1 MTLLLGWEAAEHGV
15 DDDAALRLAAVLAA
29 TDSSP
34 VVVTSVLPPVP
45 EVPIASRVDR
55 EYRRWRDEVT
65 AARQS
70 EAADLLRAA
79 GVAQVRTVVVQASS
93 VPAGLVEAVR
103 QEQAQLLLLGAAS
116 GSPSGR
122 FAAGSVAE
130 RLLHSS
136 PVPLV
141 LAPRECAEIRTP
153 TRLTC
158 AWAGTA
164 RSREAL
170 AFTRSL
176 AADWGLPI
184 RLVTFVPERAAMLP
198 SETGLRIEQ
207 VVSEEWASQVQGSL
221 AEVAADWAGP
231 GPEPET
237 LLARGAGWAGA
248 VAAVPW
254 EPGDLLVVGS
264 SRLGPLARVFLGSTA
279 TKILRAS
286 PVPVVVVPRGAGVAP
301 DST

>member
-1 MTLLLGWEAAEHGV
+1 MTLVLGWEAAETAE
-15 DDDAALRLAAVLAA
+15 DDAAVRLAAVLATA
-29 TDSSP
+29 GRAA
-34 VVVTSVLPPVP
+34 VVVTSVLPPTP
-45 EVPIASRVDR
+45 DAPIASRVDH

-65 AARQS
+65 ATRQAQ
-70 EAADLLRAA
+70 AAAMLRAA
-79 GVAQVRTVVVQASS
+79 GVTEVRTTVVQASS

-103 QEQAQLLLLGAAS
+103 REQAELLVLGAAS
-116 GSPSGR
+116 ASPAGR

-136 PVPLV
+136 PVPLA
-141 LAPRECAEIRTP
+141 LAPRQCPVLTAP
-153 TRLTC
+153 ARLTC

-176 AADWGLPI
+176 ASAWDLPV

-198 SETGLRIEQ
+198 SETGLRMEQ
-207 VVSEEWASQVQGSL
+207 VVSEEWAIQVQGSL
-221 AEVAADWAGP
+221 DEAGAGWAGP
-231 GPEPET
+231 GPAPET

-254 EPGDLLVVGS
+254 APGDLLVVGS
-264 SRLGPLARVFLGSTA
+264 SRLGPLARVFVGSTA
-279 TKILRAS
+279 TKILRS
-286 PVPVVVVPRGAGVAP
+286 TPVPTVVVPRGAGGMP
-301 DST
+301 PST

>member
-1 MTLLLGWEAAEHGV
+1 MTLVLGWEAAETTA
-15 DDDAALRLAAVLAA
+15 DDAAVRLAAVLATA
-29 TDSSP
+29 GRAA
-34 VVVTSVLPPVP
+34 VVVTSVLPPTP
-45 EVPIASRVDR
+45 DAPIASRVDQ

-65 AARQS
+65 ATRQAQ
-70 EAADLLRAA
+70 AAAMLRAA
-79 GVAQVRTVVVQASS
+79 GVTEVRTTVVQASS

-103 QEQAQLLLLGAAS
+103 REQAELLVLGAAS
-116 GSPSGR
+116 ASPVGR

-136 PVPLV
+136 PVPLA
-141 LAPRECAEIRTP
+141 LAPRECPALAAP
-153 TRLTC
+153 ARLTC

-176 AADWGLPI
+176 ATAWDLPI

-198 SETGLRIEQ
+198 SETGLRMEH
-207 VVSEEWASQVQGSL
+207 VVSEEWATQVRGSL
-221 AEVAADWAGP
+221 DEAVADWAGP
-231 GPEPET
+231 GPAPET

-254 EPGDLLVVGS
+254 APGDLLVVGS
-264 SRLGPLARVFLGSTA
+264 SRLGPLARVFVGSTA
-279 TKILRAS
+279 TKILRSS
-286 PVPVVVVPRGAGVAP
+286 PVPTVVVPRGAGSP
-301 DST
+301 PPST